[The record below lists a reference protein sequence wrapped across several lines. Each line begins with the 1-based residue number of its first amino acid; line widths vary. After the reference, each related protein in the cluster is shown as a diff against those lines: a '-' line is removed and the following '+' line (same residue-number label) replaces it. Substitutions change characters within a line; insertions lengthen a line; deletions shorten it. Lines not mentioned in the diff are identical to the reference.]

1 MNTTDEYNFDLDTNV
16 EELRQTISENL
27 YRYRTRLNLTQE
39 KLAEMTGMS
48 LNGIQK
54 IENKHSW
61 FSIESIVLI
70 AHALKITP
78 AQLLLDSKKEQLIP
92 LDEFSASVGAFI
104 NSMTGNTVTITPP
117 PESKKPEYTITNTKR
132 R

>member
-1 MNTTDEYNFDLDTNV
+1 MKTTDENSFDLDSQI

-27 YRYRTRLNLTQE
+27 FRYRTRLNLTQE
-39 KLAEMTGMS
+39 KLAEITDMS

-54 IENKHSW
+54 IENKKSW

-70 AHALKITP
+70 CHALNITP
-78 AQLLLDSKKEQLIP
+78 AQLLLNNHKEQLIP

-104 NSMTGNTVTITPP
+104 NSMTGNTITITPP
-117 PESKKPEYTITNTKR
+117 PESKRPEYTITNAKR
-132 R
+132 Y

>member
-61 FSIESIVLI
+61 FSIDSIVLI